1 METRGRYILVG
12 VFVLTLLVGI
22 FVSIV
27 WLTRG
32 QFQREGQI
40 YDIFF
45 RGSVSGLSEG
55 APVRYKGVLIG
66 RVLTIRLD
74 PDNVERI
81 RVRIEVDTGT
91 PIKEDAVAS
100 LELQGITGQAFVQ
113 ITGGSNASPPVAT
126 PPGRSYPVI
135 ASRPSQLE
143 EVVASAPE
151 LLNRFIRLT
160 DHLNALLS
168 EENRGAIT
176 KALTDLDLVLGE
188 ENRTAITK
196 ALSDLDTVT
205 SAMARRSQDIDHMIG
220 DAAATMAALRE
231 ASESANATITRL
243 GKRLTDKDGIL
254 DRADAALDD
263 LDRTTKAV
271 QQMAGH
277 LDATVQE
284 NRQAL
289 RDFTQR
295 GLGDT
300 TQLVAEAR
308 TLIVT
313 LNRVAEQFERDPA
326 RFLLGDRREG
336 YKPR

>member
-74 PDNVERI
+74 PENVERI

-168 EENRGAIT
+168 EENR
-176 KALTDLDLVLGE
+176 
-188 ENRTAITK
+188 TAITR

-243 GKRLTDKDGIL
+243 GKRLNDKD
-254 DRADAALDD
+254 
-263 LDRTTKAV
+263 
-271 QQMAGH
+271 
-277 LDATVQE
+277 
-284 NRQAL
+284 
-289 RDFTQR
+289 
-295 GLGDT
+295 
-300 TQLVAEAR
+300 
-308 TLIVT
+308 
-313 LNRVAEQFERDPA
+313 
-326 RFLLGDRREG
+326 
-336 YKPR
+336 